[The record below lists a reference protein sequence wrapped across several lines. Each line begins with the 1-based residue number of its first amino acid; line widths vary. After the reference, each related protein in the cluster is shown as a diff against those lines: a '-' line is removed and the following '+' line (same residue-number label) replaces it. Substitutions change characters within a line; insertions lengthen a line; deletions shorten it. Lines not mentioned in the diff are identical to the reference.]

1 MNWAVPILALAYN
14 GAVLFWLAHA
24 LRKLFPPLRAA
35 LTAFGISVALHSAT
49 LLFLDPENR
58 LVALIFWGVPHLLLL
73 PLLLY
78 SARRA
83 NQG

>member
-1 MNWAVPILALAYN
+1 MNFAVPLLALAYN
-14 GAVLFWLAHA
+14 GTVLFWLAHA

-35 LTAFGISVALHSAT
+35 LTAFAISVAVHSAT
-49 LLFLDPENR
+49 LLFLDAENR
-58 LVALIFWGVPHLLLL
+58 LVALLFWGVPHVLLL